1 MIVTINEKDFIE
13 KYGLQKYSQL
23 CESVHKHMAQSPE
36 YDNDLPVMF
45 SMMMFDWKHEDGREG
60 HLIIEATINKGP
72 RKNVD
77 GKMVGVDDFGIVSM
91 KLTDEGF
98 PDEIA
103 DRFNEVNKLKVKF
116 NKENEGN

>member
-1 MIVTINEKDFIE
+1 MIVKINEDDFIE

-23 CESVHKHMAQSPE
+23 CKSVHKHMTQSPE

>member
-1 MIVTINEKDFIE
+1 MAI
-13 KYGLQKYSQL
+13 QKYSQL
-23 CESVHKHMAQSPE
+23 CKVVHKYMVQSPE

-60 HLIIEATINKGP
+60 HLIIEATINKCP

-103 DRFNEVNKLKVKF
+103 DRFNDVNKLKVKF